1 MPIVEEKVDRLEE
14 VLQEFIVNVNKSQSQ
29 TEEFKDEMKEFK
41 DEMKEFKDEMKEF
54 KDEMRQFKDEAE
66 KDRREMNKKWGEMAK
81 KMGTMVEDLVAPSL
95 PRIIREEFGLEID
108 FMGIRIKKRVDG
120 RRKEY
125 DAIAVAGDYIY
136 INSTKSTL
144 ESSDIRDIVKDIGN
158 LREYF
163 PEYAEKKIIG
173 VVASLYIDESLVKY
187 AERSGLIVLAIGDNL
202 MEIKNSKGFKPKEW

>member
-41 DEMKEFKDEMKEF
+41 DEM
-54 KDEMRQFKDEAE
+54 RQFKEEAE

-95 PRIIREEFGLEID
+95 PRIIREEFDLEID
-108 FMGIRIKKRVDG
+108 FMGIRIKKRVGG